1 MSKGK
6 AAAAASD
13 SASRER
19 LMLQLQDVERQL
31 DEIMQGV
38 NAEANPGALKAP
50 MPTPTLRTA
59 LEFSEPLHWRRARV
73 EIHSSFALLI
83 PWLSSVI
90 ST

>member
-6 AAAAASD
+6 AAAAAGD

-38 NAEANPGALKAP
+38 NAEANPGALGRP
-50 MPTPTLRTA
+50 CLR
-59 LEFSEPLHWRRARV
+59 PLHV
-73 EIHSSFALLI
+73 L
-83 PWLSSVI
+83 P
-90 ST
+90 

>member
-1 MSKGK
+1 VSKGK

-38 NAEANPGALKAP
+38 NAEANPGALGAP

-59 LEFSEPLHWRRARV
+59 LSSASRCTGGELAWRYIAR
-73 EIHSSFALLI
+73 LLY
-83 PWLSSVI
+83 
-90 ST
+90 